1 MEHNNKK
8 TTSLRKPSLIESIIV
23 LLSMVFF
30 VSIGYGVFKLELQVM
45 LLCTATFTALMAM
58 RLGLSWTVL
67 EKAISQRMV
76 KVLPA
81 VYIMF
86 TVGGLIAT
94 FIYSGTIPMLIYYGL
109 QIISP
114 QFLIPC
120 SFLIC
125 AILATATG
133 TGWGSAGT
141 AGVALIGIAM
151 GLEIPLAPVAAAV
164 VAGSTFGD
172 KLSPL
177 SDTTNM
183 AALSAGTDLYAH
195 VRSMLW
201 TTIPAAVVTVIIY
214 TVYGLRFGG
223 DFVMPENVSSM
234 LATMDQMYTWNPLL
248 LIPFVIILLGSL
260 LRKPTLPVMY
270 IGIAVAVAL
279 GMIFQGFTL
288 GHGLTAFVSGF
299 KITMV
304 PGLDAAATNADV
316 LTLVQRGGLTSMSNI
331 ILTIFCAYSFA
342 GIAEEAGFMEKIID
356 AVIGKIKTRGATV
369 AAGIC
374 TAITLTIIGVSGYIS
389 LIMTGELFR
398 KPYLKQRMDL
408 SVLSRTCEDG
418 GTMICSIV
426 PFSTSGLFYAGALG
440 VPVLSYL
447 PWHFMAFICPILAI
461 IYGYTGI
468 GIKTISQEKADR
480 QIRELGFEVD

>member
-1 MEHNNKK
+1 MEQNTKQK
-8 TTSLRKPSLIESIIV
+8 REIRTPSLAQSVIV
-23 LLSMVFF
+23 LLSLVFF

-45 LLCTATFTALMAM
+45 LLCTAAFTAFMAM
-58 RLGLSWTVL
+58 YLGMDWQTIES
-67 EKAISQRMV
+67 AISQRII
-76 KVLPA
+76 KVMPA

-86 TVGGLIAT
+86 TVGALIAT

-120 SFLIC
+120 SFFIC

-151 GLEIPLAPVAAAV
+151 GLEIPLAPVAAAI

-201 TTIPAAVVTVIIY
+201 TTIPAAIVTVIAY
-214 TVYGLRFGG
+214 TIYGLRFGG

-234 LATMDQMYTWNPLL
+234 LSALDQIYNWNLL
-248 LIPFVIILLGSL
+248 LLVPFVIILIGSL
-260 LRKPTLPVMY
+260 LKKPTLPVMY
-270 IGIAVAVAL
+270 ISIAVAVAL

-288 GHGLTAFVSGF
+288 GSGLTAFVSGF

-304 PGLDAAATNADV
+304 PGMDAATTNANV
-316 LTLVQRGGLTSMSNI
+316 LTLIQRGGLTSMSNI

-356 AVIGKIKTRGATV
+356 SVIGKVKSRGATV
-369 AAGIC
+369 TAAVC
-374 TAITLTIIGVSGYIS
+374 TAIVLTIIGVSGYIS

-408 SVLSRTCEDG
+408 CNLSRTCEDG

-447 PWHFMAFICPILAI
+447 PWHFMAFICPVLAI
-461 IYGYTGI
+461 IYGFTGI
-468 GIKTISQEKADR
+468 GIKMISQEEADAKLK
-480 QIRELGFEVD
+480 ELGFHAD

>member
-1 MEHNNKK
+1 
-8 TTSLRKPSLIESIIV
+8 
-23 LLSMVFF
+23 MVFF

-58 RLGLSWTVL
+58 RLGLSWT
-67 EKAISQRMV
+67 
-76 KVLPA
+76 
-81 VYIMF
+81 
-86 TVGGLIAT
+86 
-94 FIYSGTIPMLIYYGL
+94 
-109 QIISP
+109 
-114 QFLIPC
+114 
-120 SFLIC
+120 
-125 AILATATG
+125 
-133 TGWGSAGT
+133 
-141 AGVALIGIAM
+141 ALSGIAM

-248 LIPFVIILLGSL
+248 L
-260 LRKPTLPVMY
+260 
-270 IGIAVAVAL
+270 
-279 GMIFQGFTL
+279 

-369 AAGIC
+369 AAGIS

-398 KPYLKQRMDL
+398 KPYLKWRMDL

-468 GIKTISQEKADR
+468 GIKTISQEEADR